1 MAVGAVSMPS
11 KTWVPPVDMIITT
24 GSSTSP
30 AALYDGTSWTQIKDQ
45 FLIGAG
51 GSYSLGSTGGSTSHT
66 LTVAEMP
73 AHSHGGSINAV
84 GNHNHTIHDAG
95 GSSINAILTST
106 GASSQKIFST
116 TTASF
121 SNSGN
126 HGHSVSIGYA
136 GSGWAFSLMNPYIG
150 KYMWRRVG

>member
-1 MAVGAVSMPS
+1 MAIGPVGLAPGNGF
-11 KTWVPPVDMIITT
+11 VPPVGFIWTS

-30 AALYDGTSWTQIKDQ
+30 AAYFSGTSWTQIKDR

-73 AHSHGGSINAV
+73 AHSHSGSITAV

-95 GSSINAILTST
+95 GTSIKSNYTTNGNNLLFTRTTVSFATS
-106 GASSQKIFST
+106 GAHT
-116 TTASF
+116 
-121 SNSGN
+121 
-126 HGHSVSIGYA
+126 HGVSIGSN
-136 GSGWAFSLMNPYIG
+136 GSGKAFNIMNPYVA
-150 KYMWRRVG
+150 KYMWRRVS

>member
-1 MAVGAVSMPS
+1 MAIGAVSVPS
-11 KTWVPPVDMIITT
+11 KTWVPPVGMIITT

-30 AALYDGTSWTQIKDQ
+30 AALYEGTSWTQIKDR

-51 GSYSLGSTGGSTSHT
+51 GSYSLGSTGGSTTHT
-66 LTVAEMP
+66 LTVDEMP
-73 AHSHGGSINAV
+73 AHSHGGSISAV
-84 GNHNHTIHDAG
+84 GDHNHTIHDAG

-106 GASSQKIFST
+106 GSQKIYST

-121 SNSGN
+121 STSGS
-126 HGHSVSIGYA
+126 HSHSVNIGYA

-150 KYMWRRVG
+150 KYVWRRVS